1 MMHNPIHL
9 RHLGLSFAH
18 KTCFTN
24 FNATIAYGD
33 HIAIIGRN
41 GAGKSTLLN
50 ILRGATE
57 ATDGTIDMPANAHIS
72 YVPQIPENAGQLSGG
87 QLFNAA
93 LTKALAAQPNILLLD
108 EPTNHLDY
116 KNRQSLMRNLQN
128 FQGTLIMVTHD
139 IELLRTCVDSFWH
152 VNNEEITVVNGSY
165 DAYLEQQKVKKAQ
178 LERQLALLERTKKT
192 AHADLMREQER
203 SKKSKSSGQ
212 KRYAGDTLT
221 LRAMQSRGQAS
232 TNKRRQNI
240 QEDKEEVMSKLSQL
254 YVHESIEPKF
264 SISAAD
270 VGTKHIVSIT
280 GGSCGHQKPVVQ
292 DINLTV
298 GPHERVALLGD
309 NGSGKSTL
317 LKAIMHDPAITVSGS
332 WHLPKRE
339 QIGYLDQQYGTL
351 DPQAT
356 PLELMQQLVPGWSL
370 ADIRKH
376 LNNFLFRKNEEVLA
390 PITTL
395 SGGERARLSLALIGA
410 RTPQLLL
417 LDEITNNIDLETRE
431 HVIEVLRAY
440 PGAMIVISHDAD
452 FLRELDI
459 ESYYTVKD
467 GQLLLT

>member
-9 RHLGLSFAH
+9 RQLSLSFAH
-18 KTCFTN
+18 KTCFAD

-50 ILRGATE
+50 MLRGAVE
-57 ATDGTIDMPANAHIS
+57 PTDGTIDMPSNAHIS
-72 YVPQIPENAGQLSGG
+72 YVPQVPDDVAQLSGG

-128 FQGTLIMVTHD
+128 FPGTLIMVTHD
-139 IELLRTCVDSFWH
+139 RELLQTCADSFWH
-152 VNNEEITVVNGSY
+152 INHEKITLFNGSY
-165 DAYLEQQKVKKAQ
+165 DAYLEQQSIKKTQ
-178 LERQLALLERTKKT
+178 LDRQLALLERNKKT
-192 AHADLMREQER
+192 AHDDLMREQER
-203 SKKSKSSGQ
+203 SKKSKLSGQ

-221 LRAMQSRGQAS
+221 LRAMQARGQAS

-240 QEDKEEVMSKLSQL
+240 QEDKQEILNKLSQL

-264 SISAAD
+264 SITAAD
-270 VGTKHIVSIT
+270 VGTKHIVSIAQ
-280 GGSCGHQKPVVQ
+280 GSCGYQKPVVQ
-292 DINLTV
+292 NINLTV
-298 GPHERVALLGD
+298 GPRERVALLGD
-309 NGSGKSTL
+309 NGSGKSTV
-317 LKAIMHDPAITVSGS
+317 LKAIMHDPSITITGS
-332 WHLPKRE
+332 WHAPKHE
-339 QIGYLDQQYGTL
+339 QIGYLDQQYSTL
-351 DPQAT
+351 EPHAT
-356 PLELMQQLVPGWSL
+356 PVELMQQLVPSWSL

-376 LNNFLFRKNEEVLA
+376 LNNFLFRKNEEVMA
-390 PITTL
+390 PVTTL

-410 RTPQLLL
+410 KTPQLLL

-440 PGAMIVISHDAD
+440 PGALIAISHDTD
-452 FLRELDI
+452 FLRELGI
-459 ESYYTVKD
+459 ESYYTIND
-467 GQLLLT
+467 GQLMLV